1 MSNSRVP
8 LTIVSFNPYVNNAV
22 DYLNAG
28 TPKTYVRFG
37 VTENEMTLL
46 NGIVTQW
53 NPLYALYS
61 DKEKTRTS
69 LVVAQLQ
76 DLMEE
81 FNALN
86 QSNHLLDRI
95 AASANVT
102 IEDLKTFNI
111 KVPSGKRSVGVQP
124 IQMGVNVSVQLLGG
138 GSATFKCREEGSSSA
153 SIIDG
158 ADSIQFAYMVGS
170 TPPESVDAVGIIF
183 GITTRATFTL
193 ALGTGASTKYLYI
206 YFRWYNTKH
215 PELAGP
221 WSRMLTTII
230 V

>member
-28 TPKTYVRFG
+28 TPKNYVRFDF
-37 VTENEMTLL
+37 TESEMTSLD
-46 NGIVTQW
+46 GILTRW
-53 NPLYALYS
+53 KPLYALYS

-76 DLMEE
+76 DLMGE

-111 KVPSGKRSVGVQP
+111 KSGSTKRSVAVQP
-124 IQMGVNVSVQLLGG
+124 IQVGVDVSIQLLGG
-138 GSATFKCREEGSSSA
+138 GSVTIKCREDGSSSA
-153 SIIDG
+153 SIIDE
-158 ADSIQFAYMVGS
+158 ADCVQYAYIVGT
-170 TPPESVDAVGIIF
+170 TPPESADAVGLNRNVS
-183 GITTRATFTL
+183 TRATFTL
-193 ALGTGASTKYLYI
+193 SLGSGVSAKSLYI
-206 YFRWYNTKH
+206 YLRWYNTKH

-221 WSRMLTTII
+221 WTRLVSTVI